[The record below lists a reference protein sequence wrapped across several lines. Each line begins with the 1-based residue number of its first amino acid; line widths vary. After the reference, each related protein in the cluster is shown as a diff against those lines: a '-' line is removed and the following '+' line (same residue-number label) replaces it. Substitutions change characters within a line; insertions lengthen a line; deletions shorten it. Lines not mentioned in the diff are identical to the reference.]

1 MPQTN
6 SVDTNSPPRQRE
18 AGSPCVFVV
27 IYRVSPAR
35 LSDCICLCGAL
46 PCSHFTP
53 SRLPSLQT
61 CRPYKTLVLL
71 RSATVCMRVSWPNVT
86 LQGSSFGIWAFSKR
100 LNSCLSALF
109 LNHFHFSGKLFLTCE
124 ILWDRRRSSP
134 TREQHPWNMQ
144 APAVSLKDA
153 SLGPASVLHRLLLHP
168 AACTN
173 FHRRSSPL
181 WLTERFASSFLRL
194 SSSPSWAV
202 WQQATNL

>member
-109 LNHFHFSGKLFLTCE
+109 LNHFHFSGSFFSLVK
-124 ILWDRRRSSP
+124 SSG
-134 TREQHPWNMQ
+134 TVAGQ
-144 APAVSLKDA
+144 ARPE
-153 SLGPASVLHRLLLHP
+153 
-168 AACTN
+168 
-173 FHRRSSPL
+173 SSPL
-181 WLTERFASSFLRL
+181 ETCRHPL
-194 SSSPSWAV
+194 SRSR
-202 WQQATNL
+202 TLH